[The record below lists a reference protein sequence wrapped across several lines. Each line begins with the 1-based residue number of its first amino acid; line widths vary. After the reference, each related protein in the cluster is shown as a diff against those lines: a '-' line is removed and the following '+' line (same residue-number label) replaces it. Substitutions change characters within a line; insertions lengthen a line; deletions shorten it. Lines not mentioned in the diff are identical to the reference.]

1 MKIEKATCMRALLR
15 MKERK
20 KKENNSEDERDA
32 FKHMLKQPLIRPNYV
47 NRMKTTTTT
56 EKLN

>member
-1 MKIEKATCMRALLR
+1 MHARIIEN
-15 MKERK
+15 ERK
-20 KKENNSEDERDA
+20 KQENNSEDERDA